1 MEPVRLWAAVEFT
14 ARSGSTEALLTAAA
28 RAGLH
33 LYGVTALP
41 GGFCGHCAA
50 RQYPRLAALAR
61 RYRVRLR
68 VRKKQGLYFRV
79 RPLLRR
85 AGLWAGLAVFLP
97 LLLWTQQFVWFADVS
112 TLTAGQAARASAVLR
127 EVGLQPGSAVTE
139 AKLAAGEYA
148 LLHSGEFSWA
158 SLNFAKG
165 RLEVEAAA
173 AKPKPD
179 IAAGTLHG
187 IRARCSGTVV
197 RTNLVSGT
205 MLVVPGQQVEAGQ
218 GLIGTARSERDG
230 TLIFAPAAGTVL
242 AQFEWN
248 DTRTVPLE
256 ENVFQYTG
264 GCTRSI
270 ELLVFG
276 QAFALPAAAAPENAL
291 PVRAAA
297 GNALPHRGAGGGTGP
312 AAEPAGFVRR
322 MAGCGAHCPQR
333 GLHCERRQAELH
345 RDVYDHCGYLRVRC
359 KKGLPI
365 SGKALL
371 HFASYLFSAACA
383 SYSASRSFRSYWY
396 LL

>member
-50 RQYPRLAALAR
+50 LQYPRLAALAR

-112 TLTAGQAARASAVLR
+112 ALTAGQAARASAVLR
-127 EVGLQPGSAVTE
+127 EVSLQPGSAVTE

-276 QAFALPAAAAPENAL
+276 QAFALPAASAPENAVLTARHYQPEL
-291 PVRAAA
+291 PLLGLALPCSIRETCRYGQQPETLCRTEEQAAA
-297 GNALPHRGAGGGTGP
+297 LARLQSLQALY
-312 AAEPAGFVRR
+312 AAWPDAERIARKEDCTVNDGRLNYTVTYTII
-322 MAGCGAHCPQR
+322 ADICG
-333 GLHCERRQAELH
+333 
-345 RDVYDHCGYLRVRC
+345 
-359 KKGLPI
+359 
-365 SGKALL
+365 
-371 HFASYLFSAACA
+371 
-383 SYSASRSFRSYWY
+383 
-396 LL
+396 

>member
-112 TLTAGQAARASAVLR
+112 TLTAGQAARASATLR
-127 EVGLQPGSAVTE
+127 EASLQPGAAVTE

-218 GLIGTARSERDG
+218 GLIGTARAERDG
-230 TLIFAPAAGTVL
+230 TLIFAPAAGTVT
-242 AQFEWN
+242 AQFEWS
-248 DTRTVPLE
+248 DTRQVLLKE
-256 ENVFQYTG
+256 DVLQRTG
-264 GCTRSI
+264 ATFSGY
-270 ELLVFG
+270 ELLLFG
-276 QAFALPAAAAPENAL
+276 HHFALPD
-291 PVRAAA
+291 
-297 GNALPHRGAGGGTGP
+297 TP
-312 AAEPAGFVRR
+312 AAENAASQIRHF
-322 MAGCGAHCPQR
+322 AAD
-333 GLHCERRQAELH
+333 LF
-345 RDVYDHCGYLRVRC
+345 
-359 KKGLPI
+359 GLPLPCSVQETCWYAQQPAVLCRTEEQAAALARLQSLQALKETFPDAETVARKEDCTT
-365 SGKALL
+365 SGDALDYTVTYTIV
-371 HFASYLFSAACA
+371 ADICA
-383 SYSASRSFRSYWY
+383 
-396 LL
+396 

>member
-50 RQYPRLAALAR
+50 RQYLRLAALAR

-112 TLTAGQAARASAVLR
+112 TLTAGQAARASAILR
-127 EVGLQPGSAVTE
+127 EVSLQPGSAVTE

-165 RLEVEAAA
+165 RLEVEAA

-276 QAFALPAAAAPENAL
+276 QAFALPAASAPENAVLTARHYQPEL
-291 PVRAAA
+291 PLLGLALPCSIRETCRYGQQPETLCRTEEQAAA
-297 GNALPHRGAGGGTGP
+297 LARLQSLQALY
-312 AAEPAGFVRR
+312 AAWPDAERIARKEDCTVNDGRLNYTVTYTVV
-322 MAGCGAHCPQR
+322 ADICG
-333 GLHCERRQAELH
+333 
-345 RDVYDHCGYLRVRC
+345 
-359 KKGLPI
+359 
-365 SGKALL
+365 
-371 HFASYLFSAACA
+371 
-383 SYSASRSFRSYWY
+383 
-396 LL
+396 

>member
-127 EVGLQPGSAVTE
+127 EVSLQPGSAVTE

-205 MLVVPGQQVEAGQ
+205 MLVVPGQAVEAGQ
-218 GLIGTARSERDG
+218 GLIGTARAERDG
-230 TLIFAPAAGTVL
+230 TLIFQPAAGSVR
-242 AQFEWN
+242 AQFEWE
-248 DTRTVPLE
+248 DEQEAALTLPTEQLTGRQTVRRTLFW
-256 ENVFQYTG
+256 NGQ
-264 GCTRSI
+264 SI
-270 ELLVFG
+270 
-276 QAFALPAAAAPENAL
+276 ALPSLHPCLLYTSDAAD
-291 PVRAAA
+291 
-297 GNALPHRGAGGGTGP
+297 
-312 AAEPAGFVRR
+312 
-322 MAGCGAHCPQR
+322 
-333 GLHCERRQAELH
+333 EL
-345 RDVYDHCGYLRVRC
+345 
-359 KKGLPI
+359 
-365 SGKALL
+365 
-371 HFASYLFSAACA
+371 
-383 SYSASRSFRSYWY
+383 
-396 LL
+396 

>member
-14 ARSGSTEALLTAAA
+14 ACSGSTEALLTAAA

-33 LYGVTALP
+33 PYGMTALP

-50 RQYPRLAALAR
+50 WQYPRLAALAR

-97 LLLWTQQFVWFADVS
+97 FLLWTQQFIWFADTS
-112 TLTAGQAARASAVLR
+112 TLTAGQAARASAILR
-127 EVGLQPGSAVTE
+127 EASLQPGSAVTE

-187 IRARCSGTVV
+187 IRARCSGTVL

-248 DTRTVPLE
+248 DTRTVPME
-256 ENVFQYTG
+256 ETAQQYTG
-264 GCTRSI
+264 ACTRSI

-276 QAFALPAAAAPENAL
+276 QAFALPAAPAPENAVLITRHYQPEL
-291 PVRAAA
+291 PLLGLALPCSVEETCRYAQQPETLCRTEDQAAA
-297 GNALPHRGAGGGTGP
+297 LARLQSLQALYAAWPDAERVARKEDCTVNGGKLNYTVTYTIV
-312 AAEPAGFVRR
+312 ADI
-322 MAGCGAHCPQR
+322 CG
-333 GLHCERRQAELH
+333 
-345 RDVYDHCGYLRVRC
+345 
-359 KKGLPI
+359 
-365 SGKALL
+365 
-371 HFASYLFSAACA
+371 
-383 SYSASRSFRSYWY
+383 
-396 LL
+396 

>member
-33 LYGVTALP
+33 LYGVTSLP

-112 TLTAGQAARASAVLR
+112 TLTAGQAARASAILR
-127 EVGLQPGSAVTE
+127 EAGLQPGAAVTE

-256 ENVFQYTG
+256 ENIFQYTG

-276 QAFALPAAAAPENAL
+276 QAFALPAASAPENAVFTTRHYQPEL
-291 PVRAAA
+291 PLLGLALPCSIRETCRYGQQPETLCRTEEQAAA
-297 GNALPHRGAGGGTGP
+297 LARLQSLQALYAVWPD
-312 AAEPAGFVRR
+312 AERIARKEDCTVNDGRLNYTVTYTVV
-322 MAGCGAHCPQR
+322 ADICG
-333 GLHCERRQAELH
+333 
-345 RDVYDHCGYLRVRC
+345 
-359 KKGLPI
+359 
-365 SGKALL
+365 
-371 HFASYLFSAACA
+371 
-383 SYSASRSFRSYWY
+383 
-396 LL
+396 

>member
-1 MEPVRLWAAVEFT
+1 M
-14 ARSGSTEALLTAAA
+14 
-28 RAGLH
+28 
-33 LYGVTALP
+33 
-41 GGFCGHCAA
+41 
-50 RQYPRLAALAR
+50 
-61 RYRVRLR
+61 
-68 VRKKQGLYFRV
+68 
-79 RPLLRR
+79 
-85 AGLWAGLAVFLP
+85 
-97 LLLWTQQFVWFADVS
+97 
-112 TLTAGQAARASAVLR
+112 
-127 EVGLQPGSAVTE
+127 TE

-256 ENVFQYTG
+256 ENIFQYTG

-276 QAFALPAAAAPENAL
+276 QTFALPAASAPENAVLTARHYQPEL
-291 PVRAAA
+291 PLLGLALPCSIRETCRYEQQLETLCRTEEQAAA
-297 GNALPHRGAGGGTGP
+297 LARLQSLQALY
-312 AAEPAGFVRR
+312 AAWPDAERIARKEDCTVNDGRLNYTVTYTII
-322 MAGCGAHCPQR
+322 ADICG
-333 GLHCERRQAELH
+333 
-345 RDVYDHCGYLRVRC
+345 
-359 KKGLPI
+359 
-365 SGKALL
+365 
-371 HFASYLFSAACA
+371 
-383 SYSASRSFRSYWY
+383 
-396 LL
+396 

>member
-50 RQYPRLAALAR
+50 WQYPRLAVLAR

-68 VRKKQGLYFRV
+68 LHKKQGLYFRV

-85 AGLWAGLAVFLP
+85 AGLWAGLVVFLP
-97 LLLWTQQFVWFADVS
+97 LLLWTQQFVWFADTS
-112 TLTAGQAARASAVLR
+112 TLTAGQAARASAILR
-127 EVGLQPGSAVTE
+127 EAGLQPGSAVTE

-248 DTRTVPLE
+248 DTRTVLLE

-264 GCTRSI
+264 RCTRSI

-276 QAFALPAAAAPENAL
+276 QAFALPAASAPENTVLTTRHYQPELPLLGLAL
-291 PVRAAA
+291 PCSIREICRYEQQPETLCRTGEQAAA
-297 GNALPHRGAGGGTGP
+297 LARLQSLQALYAAWPDAERIARKEDCTVNGGKLNYTVTYTVV
-312 AAEPAGFVRR
+312 ADI
-322 MAGCGAHCPQR
+322 CG
-333 GLHCERRQAELH
+333 
-345 RDVYDHCGYLRVRC
+345 
-359 KKGLPI
+359 
-365 SGKALL
+365 
-371 HFASYLFSAACA
+371 
-383 SYSASRSFRSYWY
+383 
-396 LL
+396 

>member
-1 MEPVRLWAAVEFT
+1 MEPVSLWAAVEFT
-14 ARSGSTEALLTAAA
+14 ACNGSTEALLTAAA

-33 LYGVTALP
+33 PYGVTALP
-41 GGFCGHCAA
+41 GGFGGRCAA
-50 RQYPRLAALAR
+50 WQYPRLAALAR
-61 RYRVRLR
+61 KHRVRLR
-68 VRKKQGLYFRV
+68 IRRKLGLYFCL

-85 AGLWAGLAVFLP
+85 AGLWAGLAVFVP
-97 LLLWTQQFVWFADVS
+97 LLLFAQQFVWYADTS
-112 TLTAGQAARASAVLR
+112 SLTTGQAARACAVLR
-127 EVGLQPGSAVTE
+127 EAGLQPGAAVTE
-139 AKLAAGEYA
+139 AKLTAGEYA

-276 QAFALPAAAAPENAL
+276 QAFALPAASAPENAVLTARHYQPEL
-291 PVRAAA
+291 PLLGLALPCSIRETCRYEQQPETLRRTEEQAAA
-297 GNALPHRGAGGGTGP
+297 LARLQSLQALY
-312 AAEPAGFVRR
+312 AAWPDAERIARKEDCTVNDGRLNYTVTYTVV
-322 MAGCGAHCPQR
+322 ADICG
-333 GLHCERRQAELH
+333 
-345 RDVYDHCGYLRVRC
+345 
-359 KKGLPI
+359 
-365 SGKALL
+365 
-371 HFASYLFSAACA
+371 
-383 SYSASRSFRSYWY
+383 
-396 LL
+396 

>member
-1 MEPVRLWAAVEFT
+1 MEPVSLWAAVEFT
-14 ARSGSTEALLTAAA
+14 ACNGSTEALLTAAA

-33 LYGVTALP
+33 PYGVTALP
-41 GGFCGHCAA
+41 GGFGGRCAA
-50 RQYPRLAALAR
+50 WQYPRLAALAR
-61 RYRVRLR
+61 KHRVRLR
-68 VRKKQGLYFRV
+68 IRRKLGLYFCL

-85 AGLWAGLAVFLP
+85 AGLWAGLAVFVP
-97 LLLWTQQFVWFADVS
+97 LLLFAQQFVWYADTS
-112 TLTAGQAARASAVLR
+112 SLTTGQAARACAVLR
-127 EVGLQPGSAVTE
+127 EAGLQPGAAVTE
-139 AKLAAGEYA
+139 AKLTAGEYA

-165 RLEVEAAA
+165 RLVVEAAA

-276 QAFALPAAAAPENAL
+276 QAFALPAASAPENAVLTARHYQPEL
-291 PVRAAA
+291 PLLGLALPCSIRETCRYEQQPETLCRTEEQAAA
-297 GNALPHRGAGGGTGP
+297 LARLQSLQALY
-312 AAEPAGFVRR
+312 AAWPDAERIARKEDCTVNDGRLNYTVTYTIV
-322 MAGCGAHCPQR
+322 ADICG
-333 GLHCERRQAELH
+333 
-345 RDVYDHCGYLRVRC
+345 
-359 KKGLPI
+359 
-365 SGKALL
+365 
-371 HFASYLFSAACA
+371 
-383 SYSASRSFRSYWY
+383 
-396 LL
+396 

>member
-28 RAGLH
+28 RAGVH

-173 AKPKPD
+173 AKPRHCRRD
-179 IAAGTLHG
+179 AARH
-187 IRARCSGTVV
+187 
-197 RTNLVSGT
+197 
-205 MLVVPGQQVEAGQ
+205 PGPMQ
-218 GLIGTARSERDG
+218 R
-230 TLIFAPAAGTVL
+230 
-242 AQFEWN
+242 
-248 DTRTVPLE
+248 
-256 ENVFQYTG
+256 
-264 GCTRSI
+264 
-270 ELLVFG
+270 
-276 QAFALPAAAAPENAL
+276 
-291 PVRAAA
+291 
-297 GNALPHRGAGGGTGP
+297 H
-312 AAEPAGFVRR
+312 
-322 MAGCGAHCPQR
+322 CGAHEPCQR
-333 GLHCERRQAELH
+333 HHAGGAR
-345 RDVYDHCGYLRVRC
+345 
-359 KKGLPI
+359 
-365 SGKALL
+365 
-371 HFASYLFSAACA
+371 AAGG
-383 SYSASRSFRSYWY
+383 SRTGPHWHGAQ
-396 LL
+396 

>member
-50 RQYPRLAALAR
+50 QQYPRLAALAR

-112 TLTAGQAARASAVLR
+112 TLTAGQAARASAILR
-127 EVGLQPGSAVTE
+127 EAGLQPGSAVTE
-139 AKLAAGEYA
+139 AKLTAGEYA

-276 QAFALPAAAAPENAL
+276 QAFALPAASAPENAVLTARHYQPEL
-291 PVRAAA
+291 PLLGLALPCSIRETCRYGQQPETLCRTEEQAAA
-297 GNALPHRGAGGGTGP
+297 LARLQSLQALY
-312 AAEPAGFVRR
+312 AAWPDAERIARKEDCTVNDGRLNYTVTYTIV
-322 MAGCGAHCPQR
+322 ADICG
-333 GLHCERRQAELH
+333 
-345 RDVYDHCGYLRVRC
+345 
-359 KKGLPI
+359 
-365 SGKALL
+365 
-371 HFASYLFSAACA
+371 
-383 SYSASRSFRSYWY
+383 
-396 LL
+396 